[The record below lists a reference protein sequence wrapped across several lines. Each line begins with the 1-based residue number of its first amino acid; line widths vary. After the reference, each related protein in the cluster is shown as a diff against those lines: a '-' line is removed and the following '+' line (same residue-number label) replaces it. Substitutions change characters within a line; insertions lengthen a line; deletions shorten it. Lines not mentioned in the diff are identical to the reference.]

1 MLLLLLCNNAYYFAI
16 KKGLKK
22 KTKWAGARNARYER
36 REALFG
42 HKYFCFSS
50 FAAAFVLVFSEI
62 GAQIGY
68 QKDYRLLGLP
78 LAANRHIHS
87 LAVLE

>member
-1 MLLLLLCNNAYYFAI
+1 MHGMGGGRRYLDINIFAFPALLLLLS
-16 KKGLKK
+16 
-22 KTKWAGARNARYER
+22 
-36 REALFG
+36 LF
-42 HKYFCFSS
+42 
-50 FAAAFVLVFSEI
+50 FSEI

>member
-1 MLLLLLCNNAYYFAI
+1 MH
-16 KKGLKK
+16 GM
-22 KTKWAGARNARYER
+22 GGGR

-50 FAAAFVLVFSEI
+50 FPAAFVLVFSEI
-62 GAQIGY
+62 GY
-68 QKDYRLLGLP
+68 QMDYRLLGLP